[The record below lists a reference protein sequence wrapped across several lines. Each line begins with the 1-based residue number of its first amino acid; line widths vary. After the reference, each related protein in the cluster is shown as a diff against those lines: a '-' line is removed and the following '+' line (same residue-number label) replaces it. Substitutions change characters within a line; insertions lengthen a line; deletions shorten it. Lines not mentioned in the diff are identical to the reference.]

1 MDTIKNILENS
12 ALNYEFIF
20 HEKQIYSAAKGAE
33 FFGIDAGQTAPTL
46 IVKTDKGY
54 FSITF
59 SGSRNSIDFKELAKT
74 LNVSQVKLA
83 NRNKVHEIIGFNPGD
98 TPMVGLTLPAI
109 FDKKL
114 LQYSHVYG
122 GSGEP
127 NRTLKI
133 APADLIELNHP
144 VAFLESD

>member
-12 ALNYEFIF
+12 KFNYEFIF
-20 HEKQIYSAAKGAE
+20 HEKQIYSATEGAE

-46 IVKTDKGY
+46 ILKSDKEY
-54 FSITF
+54 ISITF
-59 SGSRNSIDFKELAKT
+59 SGSRSSIDFKELAKV

-83 NRNKVHEIIGFNPGD
+83 SRNDVYDIIGFNPGD
-98 TPMVGLTLPAI
+98 TPMIGLTLPAI

-114 LQYSHVYG
+114 LQYPYIYG
-122 GSGEP
+122 GSGQP

-133 APADLIELNHP
+133 APTALVELNHP
-144 VAFLESD
+144 IAFLEND